1 MAKIDVP
8 AVLRAIR
15 ASQNLT
21 QEQLADRLGVSFATV
36 NRWEGGTSAPQKAA
50 RTTILALAEEA
61 GVDIEDAASAA
72 AQVTRRRRGSTRSA
86 TPTTKPMEQMLWDAA
101 CSIRGEKDA
110 AKFKDYL
117 LPLLFLKRLSD
128 VFDDEIAR
136 LAEEYGDRATAL
148 EIAESDHALLRF
160 YLPREARWAVISGR
174 EPFDWP
180 SDEHGRSTRPR
191 DIGEHLTKAVRAV
204 VRQNPSLSG
213 VIDVVD
219 FAGERNG
226 ERDINP
232 AKLREVVE
240 TFSDPR
246 YRLGLADVQPDF
258 LGRAYE
264 YLLRKF
270 AEGSG
275 QSAGEFFTPTEVG
288 FLMAHILRPRPGE
301 ECHDYACGSAGLLVK
316 LQLVARELDPTS
328 KVPLKLYGQ
337 ELTAESYAV
346 AKMNAIIHDMSV
358 ELARGDS
365 MIKPKFKSE
374 DGKRIRTY
382 DIVVANPMWNQP
394 FNPDLF
400 ADDPFDRF
408 RPHGGITSG
417 KGDWAWLQHTLA
429 CLNDRGRA
437 AVVLDTGAVTRG
449 SGSKNE
455 DRERNIRKWFVDRDL
470 IDGVILLPENLFYN
484 TTAAGVIVVLSK
496 RKPAARKDRIILFNA
511 SRRMRKGRPK
521 NFIDEEDI
529 RPLASAYLAGEEVE
543 GEVAV
548 VTCQEV
554 KDADY
559 DLSPGRWAQ
568 ADGSFDVESV
578 ATLLQELVG
587 IEQRSREL
595 SERLSH
601 FFAGSLTNER
611 AAQGRQLFAHGAG
624 NQRRKET
631 KIGLLP
637 ESWRIVKLGS
647 VFETQ
652 LGKMLSQKAR
662 GGDSPKPYLR
672 NRNVQWGRIDL
683 SDVLTMD
690 FDEREEEKFR
700 LVPGDLLVCEGGAV
714 GRAAIWRG
722 ELAECFFQKAL
733 HRIRPRTGVVSN
745 EFLYHWMRFAFE
757 HQNLYNVGG
766 ASSTIAHL
774 PQAQLEELDI
784 PLPEE
789 VEQRRIVSLLDA
801 FESKIALSNH
811 ERNLLESL
819 SKAMLHHLMTGE
831 VSVEDVDIAALS
843 FPSATPS
850 VA

>member
-1 MAKIDVP
+1 MPKLDIP
-8 AVLRAIR
+8 TVLRAIR
-15 ASQNLT
+15 AKLDLT
-21 QEQLADRLGVSFATV
+21 QEQLAERLGVAFASV
-36 NRWEGGTSAPQKAA
+36 NRWEGGSTAPQKAA
-50 RTTILALAEEA
+50 RTAILALAEEA
-61 GVDIEDAASAA
+61 GVEVDDPATAA
-72 AQVTRRRRGSTRSA
+72 AGVTRRRKGARST

-128 VFDDEIAR
+128 VFDDEVDR

-148 EIAESDHALLRF
+148 EIAESDHELLRF
-160 YLPREARWAVISGR
+160 YLPREARWAIISGR
-174 EPFDWP
+174 ESLEWP
-180 SDEHGRSTRPR
+180 NDEHGRSTRPR

-204 VRQNPSLSG
+204 VRQNPSLAG
-213 VIDVVD
+213 VIDIVD
-219 FAGERNG
+219 FAAERNG

-232 AKLREVVE
+232 AKLRGVVE

-346 AKMNAIIHDMSV
+346 AKMNAIIHDMTV
-358 ELARGDS
+358 ELARGDT
-365 MIKPKFKSE
+365 MINPKFRTA

-400 ADDPFDRF
+400 ADDPFDRV
-408 RPHGGITSG
+408 RPQGGITSG

-429 CLNDRGRA
+429 CLNERGRA

-496 RKPAARKDRIILFNA
+496 RKPAARKDRIVLVNA
-511 SRRMRKGRPK
+511 SRRVKKGRPK
-521 NFIDEEDI
+521 NYIPEEEI
-529 RPLASAYLAGEEVE
+529 RPIAAAYLTGEPVA

-548 VTCQEV
+548 IARQEAEA
-554 KDADY
+554 ADY
-559 DLSPGRWAQ
+559 NLSPSRWLQQVSTTSVGSVSELLASLLSLERDAANLTTRLSALLSGV
-568 ADGSFDVESV
+568 ADG
-578 ATLLQELVG
+578 
-587 IEQRSREL
+587 
-595 SERLSH
+595 
-601 FFAGSLTNER
+601 
-611 AAQGRQLFAHGAG
+611 
-624 NQRRKET
+624 
-631 KIGLLP
+631 
-637 ESWRIVKLGS
+637 
-647 VFETQ
+647 
-652 LGKMLSQKAR
+652 
-662 GGDSPKPYLR
+662 
-672 NRNVQWGRIDL
+672 
-683 SDVLTMD
+683 
-690 FDEREEEKFR
+690 
-700 LVPGDLLVCEGGAV
+700 
-714 GRAAIWRG
+714 
-722 ELAECFFQKAL
+722 
-733 HRIRPRTGVVSN
+733 
-745 EFLYHWMRFAFE
+745 
-757 HQNLYNVGG
+757 
-766 ASSTIAHL
+766 
-774 PQAQLEELDI
+774 
-784 PLPEE
+784 
-789 VEQRRIVSLLDA
+789 
-801 FESKIALSNH
+801 
-811 ERNLLESL
+811 
-819 SKAMLHHLMTGE
+819 
-831 VSVEDVDIAALS
+831 
-843 FPSATPS
+843 
-850 VA
+850 